1 MEKIK
6 SIFQKIKSFV
16 VTHRVWTGVIVIAL
30 VLGGW
35 QVVKAF
41 TNTSQETRYI
51 TTTVQKGTIISSI
64 TASGQVEASNQ
75 IDLKPQASGQITYV
89 GVKPGDVVKQGK
101 GLFSIN
107 ARDAQKAVNNAETSL
122 ETAQLELD
130 KFKEAPDNVSVLQIK
145 QAITDAQNSKDD
157 AKTAISDA
165 YKTVLNSSVSATAS
179 DLGNTTTPPTVS
191 GTYQKGKDAVITITV
206 FPAGTGSYFTAS
218 SVPADVAAATGS
230 ISTVVPQPIGDT
242 GLFIKFS
249 TAVPTTSTNWIITLP
264 NKSSPNYS
272 SNYDAYQKAIDNEKK
287 LDASADLTI
296 QENNEKLSQLYQPDA
311 LDLRAK
317 ELAVKQAQDALDSAK
332 EDLSNYYVTAPFDG
346 VIASVTAKVG
356 DTATGTLGT
365 IITKQKIATLS
376 MNEVDVAKIKL
387 GEKATLTFDAID
399 DLSMTGE
406 VAEIDTVGTVSS
418 GVVSYSVKIAFDT
431 SDDRVKPGMSVSAAI
446 IMDSKTDVLMVPT
459 SAVKTV
465 GGVSYVQMFTPPL
478 DASVGT
484 QGTATTLKPTQVPV
498 ETGISD
504 DSNIEIV
511 SGLNEGDQ
519 VVTRTITAT
528 TTAAKTTTPSLLGG
542 GTGAGRATGAVRV
555 GGTSA
560 SFSR

>member
-6 SIFQKIKSFV
+6 SFLQKIKSFIV
-16 VTHRVWTGVIVIAL
+16 SHKVWTGIIAIVLIL
-30 VLGGW
+30 IGW
-35 QVVKAF
+35 QAVKAF
-41 TNTSQETRYI
+41 TNTSQEIRYV
-51 TTTVQKGTIISSI
+51 TATVQRGTVVSSI
-64 TASGQVEASNQ
+64 TASGQVEASSQ

-107 ARDAQKAVNNAETSL
+107 ARDAQKAVTNAETNL

-157 AKTAISDA
+157 AQTAISDA
-165 YKTVLNSSVSATAS
+165 YKNVLNSSVSAVAS
-179 DLGNTTTPPTVS
+179 DINNTTTAPTIS
-191 GTYQKGKDAVITITV
+191 GTYQKGKDAVITIKV
-206 FPAGTGSYFTAS
+206 YAAGSGSYFTAS
-218 SVPADVAAATGS
+218 SVPSDVVTATGN

-249 TAVPTTSTNWIITLP
+249 TSVPTTSTDWVITLP

-272 SNYDAYQKAIDNEKK
+272 SNYDTYQKAIDNQKK
-287 LDASADLTI
+287 VNASADLTI
-296 QENNEKLSQLYQPDA
+296 QENNEKLTQLYQPDA

-376 MNEVDVAKIKL
+376 MNEVDVSKIKL

-406 VAEIDTVGTVSS
+406 VAQIDTVGTVTS

-446 IMDSKTDVLMVPT
+446 ITDSKTDVLLVPA

-465 GGVSYVQMFTPPL
+465 GGASYVQMFTPPL
-478 DASVGT
+478 DTSAGV

-511 SGLNEGDQ
+511 SGLQEGDQ
-519 VVTRTITAT
+519 VVSRTITAT

-542 GTGAGRATGAVRV
+542 AGAGRGTGAVRV